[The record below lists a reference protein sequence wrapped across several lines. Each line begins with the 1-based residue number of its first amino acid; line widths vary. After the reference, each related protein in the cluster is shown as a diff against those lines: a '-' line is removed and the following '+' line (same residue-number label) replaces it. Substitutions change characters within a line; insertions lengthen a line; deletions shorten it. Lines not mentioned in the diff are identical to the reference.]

1 MVYVRLVTKYHE
13 LECGVKMN
21 EERKTKKFQA
31 YINTIEK
38 RLASM
43 NRGSKTLIRIASA
56 VLLAGLLS
64 AGFFVI
70 SSLFG
75 LRLLENQPQMVEWLI
90 IYSLRVWVMLVC
102 GSLILDYLVGG
113 QNLRARIIH
122 PSDDST
128 KKPAF
133 SALRFTLNRL

>member
-21 EERKTKKFQA
+21 EGRKTKKFQA

-113 QNLRARIIH
+113 QK
-122 PSDDST
+122 S
-128 KKPAF
+128 
-133 SALRFTLNRL
+133 